1 MGYSHY
7 FSIKSTATPEM
18 YKAFSEEAHQILTIA
33 DAMTSIDI
41 ADSMG
46 EIMSGWQANDEAVS
60 FNGYGEN
67 SHETFRVTPTDS
79 GFNFCKTAE
88 KPYDTVVVACLIA
101 LYRAYGDSVEISSDG
116 NRSDWAA
123 GSHLY
128 QMAVQ
133 RTAIIPIPMGA

>member
-1 MGYSHY
+1 MGYTHY

-18 YKAFSEEAHQILTIA
+18 YKAFSEEANQILTIA

-41 ADSMG
+41 ADAMG

-67 SHETFRVTPTDS
+67 SHETFYVTPS
-79 GFNFCKTAE
+79 SAGFNFCKTAE

-101 LYRAYGDSVEISSDG
+101 MGRAYGDSVEISSDG
-116 NRSDWAA
+116 NASDWAS

-133 RTAIIPIPMGA
+133 RTAIIPLPVSA